1 MLLPAASSS
10 VGLAAIQIANL
21 LGARPIALT
30 LRAVKTEVLSRFGA
44 SAVLASESQDVAAEV
59 GRLTGGRGAELV
71 FDRVGGQGF
80 AQLAK
85 ATANGG
91 TLALYGALATDATV
105 IPPFDIFARDLTV
118 RGVALTARMRDD
130 VQLALMKRF
139 VGDGIADGS
148 LRPVIARTF
157 PLDEIADAHRFIESG
172 EQIGKVVVTP

>member
-1 MLLPAASSS
+1 MFDP
-10 VGLAAIQIANL
+10 VGS
-21 LGARPIALT
+21 P
-30 LRAVKTEVLSRFGA
+30 
-44 SAVLASESQDVAAEV
+44 
-59 GRLTGGRGAELV
+59 
-71 FDRVGGQGF
+71 GF

-130 VQLALMKRF
+130 VQLAAMKRF

-157 PLDEIADAHRFIESG
+157 PLEEIADAHRFIEAG
-172 EQIGKVVVTP
+172 DQIGKVVVTP